1 MKKQS
6 LKAQKFHPPIE
17 RPRRISNRINPA
29 RHTGGLVLAL
39 AGLLGTA
46 TLALEPAMVASAQV
60 EPQSWTF
67 TGSLHTPRYLHTAT
81 LLENG
86 KVLVAGGFVGFNFGG
101 ELIGDYLNTAELYDP
116 ETGAWSF
123 TGNLNTPRAQHTAT
137 LLRDGNVLAVGGN
150 SAELYDPQTGTWS
163 LTGSPHAP
171 PNFHSATLLQ
181 NGKVLVAGVF
191 PGANPTSPS
200 VSAAELYDPETGTW
214 SVTGRPN
221 IGLYQNRAT
230 LLQNGK
236 VLVVGYNSAELYDPG
251 TGTWSSVGRLD
262 RSIRFGYTATL
273 LPDGSV
279 LMAGGLEDETSA
291 GTVTYDAVE
300 LYNPNTGTWTST
312 AYLNIPRGGHTAT
325 LLPDGK
331 VLVVGGFTRI
341 GNGISS
347 PHSSESYDPSTG
359 TWSFTSN
366 PNTPRESPTATLLT
380 DGKVLIVGGDGLV
393 SAELGSNFAAVP
405 PTIVRPVISLA
416 SVAGKKLFV
425 VGENFHSGAVILING
440 IGQKTRND
448 DQNPQ
453 TTLIG
458 KKAGKK
464 KNLKPGDRIQ
474 VRNPDFTTSEEFIF
488 TGAASN

>member
-1 MKKQS
+1 M
-6 LKAQKFHPPIE
+6 A
-17 RPRRISNRINPA
+17 
-29 RHTGGLVLAL
+29 
-39 AGLLGTA
+39 
-46 TLALEPAMVASAQV
+46 ASAQA
-60 EPQSWTF
+60 EAQSWSL

-101 ELIGDYLNTAELYDP
+101 ELIGDFLNTAELYDP

-123 TGNLNTPRAQHTAT
+123 TGNLNTPRAEHTAT
-137 LLRDGNVLAVGGN
+137 LLRDGKVLVAGGYDN

-163 LTGSPHAP
+163 LTGSLHAP
-171 PNFHSATLLQ
+171 PSYPRATLLQ
-181 NGKVLVAGVF
+181 NGKVLVAGYF
-191 PGANPTSPS
+191 PGANPVSPA
-200 VSAAELYDPETGTW
+200 VYAAELYDPETGTW
-214 SVTGRPN
+214 SVTGNPN
-221 IGLYQNRAT
+221 TRLALPTAT

-236 VLVVGYNSAELYDPG
+236 VLVVGANSAELYDPG

-273 LPDGSV
+273 LPDGTV
-279 LMAGGLEDETSA
+279 LIAGGLEDLHFA

-300 LYNPNTGTWTST
+300 LYNPNTGTWSST
-312 AYLNIPRGGHTAT
+312 GYLNIPRGNHTAT

-341 GNGISS
+341 GNGIST
-347 PHSSESYDPSTG
+347 PHSSELYDPSTG

-366 PNTPRESPTATLLT
+366 PNTPRSDHTATLLA
-380 DGKVLIVGGDGLV
+380 DGKVLIVGGCCELG

-405 PTIVRPVISLA
+405 PTILRPVISLA
-416 SVAGKKLFV
+416 SVARKNLFV
-425 VGENFHSGAVILING
+425 VGENFDSGAVILING
-440 IGQKTRND
+440 LEQKTRND
-448 DQNPQ
+448 SENPQ
-453 TTLIG
+453 TRLIG

-474 VRNPDFTTSEEFIF
+474 VRNPSGTTSQGFIF
-488 TGAASN
+488 TGS